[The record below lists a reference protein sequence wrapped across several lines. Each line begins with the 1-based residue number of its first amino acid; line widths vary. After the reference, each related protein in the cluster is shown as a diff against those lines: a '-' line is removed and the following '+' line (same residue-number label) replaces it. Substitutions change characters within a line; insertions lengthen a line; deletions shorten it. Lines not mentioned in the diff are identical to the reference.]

1 MWIDLDQL
9 AAMDSEVVV
18 AMDSDRAA
26 AAVSDWMA
34 WVDSVAVK

>member
-1 MWIDLDQL
+1 
-9 AAMDSEVVV
+9 MDSKVMV

-34 WVDSVAVK
+34 AVNNSVAVN